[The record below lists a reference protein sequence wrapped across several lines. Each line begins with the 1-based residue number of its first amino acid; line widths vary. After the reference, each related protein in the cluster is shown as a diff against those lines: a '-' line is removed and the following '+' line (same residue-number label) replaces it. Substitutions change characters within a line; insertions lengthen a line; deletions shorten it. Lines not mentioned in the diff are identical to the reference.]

1 MLLKISIELLVSIM
15 KKSIFVIIVLTAL
28 ISCST
33 FKSGLTI
40 PANQSFLLSEY
51 NDKNYSA
58 VLINRSVL
66 TVNLITVDK
75 DTREVIQRF
84 GLIPKGKAKVYIS
97 KNETVYFEN
106 KNTTDVSVDV
116 ILSKGIEGMRYID
129 NK

>member
-1 MLLKISIELLVSIM
+1 MLLKISIELLVLIM
-15 KKSIFVIIVLTAL
+15 KKSIFVIIVLTVL

-40 PANQSFLLSEY
+40 PANQSFLLGEY

-75 DTREVIQRF
+75 DTREVI
-84 GLIPKGKAKVYIS
+84 
-97 KNETVYFEN
+97 
-106 KNTTDVSVDV
+106 
-116 ILSKGIEGMRYID
+116 
-129 NK
+129 

>member
-1 MLLKISIELLVSIM
+1 MLLKISIELLVLMM
-15 KKSIFVIIVLTAL
+15 KKSIFVIIVLTVL

-40 PANQSFLLSEY
+40 PANQSFLLGEY

-75 DTREVIQRF
+75 DTREVI
-84 GLIPKGKAKVYIS
+84 
-97 KNETVYFEN
+97 
-106 KNTTDVSVDV
+106 
-116 ILSKGIEGMRYID
+116 
-129 NK
+129 

>member
-1 MLLKISIELLVSIM
+1 MLLKISIELLVLIM

-40 PANQSFLLSEY
+40 PANQSFLLGEY

-75 DTREVIQRF
+75 DTREVI
-84 GLIPKGKAKVYIS
+84 
-97 KNETVYFEN
+97 
-106 KNTTDVSVDV
+106 
-116 ILSKGIEGMRYID
+116 
-129 NK
+129 